1 MEVYKAISLVIQDLA
16 KEGISKDQSLKE
28 HTKDSKGVWQE
39 KTKYKFRGIDDVYN
53 SLAPLLAKHKL
64 SILPRVQSRSVIERT
79 TLKGTVLFYV
89 TVEVEYDLVSSEDG
103 SKHTIKTFGEAMDS
117 GDKATNKAMSAA
129 FKYACLQSFCIPT
142 EGDND
147 ADATEHK
154 DIESEDRKK
163 ELEKLRR
170 IQEEQ
175 ENIQKEHQK
184 KLEAKRS
191 EILSKKIPY
200 YGQDDFVE
208 KFEDVEEY
216 FNFIL
221 ENSIEEFVLFEKN
234 IKSFEIVSKFF
245 PEFRNLS
252 NVIATKIQ
260 EAKDE

>member
-175 ENIQKEHQK
+175 AQ

-191 EILSKKIPY
+191 EILSKTIPY

-234 IKSFEIVSKFF
+234 IKSFEAVSKFF